1 MKITKSQ
8 LKQIIKE
15 ELESVLLEKHDCA
28 KDHPDMSHD
37 AYIREQQQMMLEQ
50 EGLDPADNPV
60 CAGARS
66 FVSTL
71 EETGQI
77 AEAEGIREMFPTC
90 FG

>member
-15 ELESVLLEKHDCA
+15 ELENVLLEKHDCA

-37 AYIREQQQMMLEQ
+37 AYIREQQQMMLE
-50 EGLDPADNPV
+50 
-60 CAGARS
+60 
-66 FVSTL
+66 
-71 EETGQI
+71 ETGQI